1 MDLDPIESQ
10 YSLEN
15 KQSPSVES
23 SSIMKKSMG
32 EKEAMISSL
41 TKELEKIEF
50 LAKIMKMKQ

>member
-50 LAKIMKMKQ
+50 LAKIMKMK